1 MPSTEK
7 EKGEEKMHSL
17 SYWTE
22 LIKHYS
28 FCLLIMHAEIRKV
41 TGYSTEPIILSS
53 FITKN

>member
-28 FCLLIMHAEIRKV
+28 FCLLIIHAEIRKV